1 MARWCLLATT
11 VMSVVMGC
19 SPDTLQS
26 AGPGPSVFRMNLS
39 AEPPTLDWSL
49 ATDGVSI
56 TVIENLMEG
65 LTQFNDQLRPQPA
78 VAKRWAVSPDGK
90 TYTFYLRDDVFWT
103 DGKQVTAYDFEYSWK
118 RLLNP
123 KTAAEY
129 AYFLYDI
136 QNAYEYNSGKIRNP
150 DAVGVNALNPLTL
163 QVHLK
168 KPIVF
173 FPSITAFTG
182 TYPQRK
188 DLIEQYGDHW
198 TDPKYLVTN
207 GPFKLTEW
215 RHEYKL
221 TLAANLTYYAGRSKL
236 DLIQMFVVNERATA
250 LTLFETGDLDFV
262 NLPPEAI
269 PFYQKAN
276 DYIQAPLLRG
286 YYYGFNVTKKPFDD
300 VRLRRAFSMA
310 IDRTELPRILKGGEI
325 PTSSW
330 IPKGIMGYNPEVG
343 LKFDPASARRLL
355 AEAGYPNGKGMP
367 MVSLVY
373 NTEPVNTLIAENI
386 QAQWKRNLNVQVN
399 LDNQEWKVFLTRLK
413 TDTPQIFRLGW
424 GADYP
429 DPDNFMVL
437 FTTDSGNNRTHWGN
451 RRYDLLIAKAA
462 AETEPEPRRKMYDE
476 AQRILT
482 EQDVPIMSLFIHM
495 QNLLI
500 KPYVKGLKL
509 NAMELL
515 YLKQVWLDRLPTDG
529 RQKIP

>member
-1 MARWCLLATT
+1 MKKILNYSRLRWLLLDIPLLITL
-11 VMSVVMGC
+11 GC
-19 SPDTLQS
+19 FIDKP
-26 AGPGPSVFRMNLS
+26 AGHNPSIFRMSLS
-39 AEPPTLDWSL
+39 TEPPTLDWSL

-56 TVIENLMEG
+56 SVIQNLMEG
-65 LTQFNDQLRPQPA
+65 LTQFDDELHPQPA
-78 VAKRWAVSPDGK
+78 IAKRWTVSPDGK
-90 TYTFYLRDDVFWT
+90 TYTFHLRDDVYWT
-103 DGKQVTAYDFEYSWK
+103 DGKPVTAYDFEYSWK

-129 AYFLYDI
+129 AYFLYDL
-136 QNAYEYNSGKIRNP
+136 QNAFEYNSGKITDP
-150 DAVGVNALNPLTL
+150 EAVGVKALDSLTL
-163 QVHLK
+163 RVDLK

-188 DLIEQYGDHW
+188 DLIERFGEQW
-198 TDPKYLVTN
+198 TEPQHLVTN

-221 TLAANLTYYAGRSKL
+221 TLIANPVYYAGRPKL
-236 DLIQMFVVNERATA
+236 GLVQMFVVNERSIA
-250 LTLFETGDLDFV
+250 LTLFDTGDLDFV

-269 PFYQKAN
+269 PFYQNTK
-276 DYIQAPLLRG
+276 DYLRAPLLRG
-286 YYYGFNVTKKPFDD
+286 YYYGFNVDKKPFDD

-310 IDRTELPRILKGGEI
+310 IDRDELPKILKGGEI
-325 PTSSW
+325 PISSW
-330 IPKGIMGYNPEVG
+330 ILKGLLGYNTEIG
-343 LKFDPASARRLL
+343 LKFDPKTARQML
-355 AEAGYPNGKGMP
+355 AEAGHPNGEGLP
-367 MVSLVY
+367 EIRLVY
-373 NTEPVNTLIAENI
+373 NTGPVNKLVAENI
-386 QAQWKRNLNVQVN
+386 QAQWKRNLNVQIT
-399 LDNQEWKVFLTRLK
+399 LDNQEWKVFLKRLR

-451 RRYDLLIAKAA
+451 RRYDELIVKAA
-462 AETEPEPRRKMYDE
+462 METDPGERRKMYDE

-482 EQDVPIMSLFIHM
+482 EYEVPIMPLFIEQ
-495 QNLLI
+495 QNVLI

-515 YLKQVWLDRLPTDG
+515 YLKQVWIDKGMAD
-529 RQKIP
+529 